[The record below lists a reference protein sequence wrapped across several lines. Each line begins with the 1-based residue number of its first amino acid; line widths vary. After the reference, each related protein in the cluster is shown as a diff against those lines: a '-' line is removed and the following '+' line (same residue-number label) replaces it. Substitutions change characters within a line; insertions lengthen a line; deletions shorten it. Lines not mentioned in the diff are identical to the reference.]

1 MTAKLELIEGKRL
14 DGKVAIIT
22 GSSRGMGRAAAL
34 LFGKN
39 GADIVVNYYGN
50 KDAADAVVNKI
61 KEFGSGAVAVQ
72 ADIGNLKDHQKL
84 VDAALDNFGKI
95 DILYHN
101 AAMHYSCKELE
112 DVTEEIWDA
121 THNQILKGPFYLT
134 RLCIPHIRAAGG
146 GSILFTS
153 TSSAG
158 VATPMDP
165 HYLTAKNGVN
175 ILYKFFVGW
184 LGPEIRVNCLVP
196 GMVKTD
202 MFRHHSPERWKSLA
216 DTIPM
221 GRMATPLDVAHA
233 ALFLVSPEAEYLT
246 GVALAV
252 DGGRMSGVPRHGA
265 LGEVVAAMKPQLER
279 FNKADYGE
287 ENIRDMDVGLFD
299 LDTDKKVVNP
309 V

>member
-1 MTAKLELIEGKRL
+1 MAAKLELIEGKRL
-14 DGKVAIIT
+14 EGKICIIT

-39 GADIVVNYYGN
+39 GASIVVNYYRN
-50 KDAADAVVNKI
+50 KEAADAVVNKI
-61 KEFGSGAVAVQ
+61 KEFGSKAIAVQ
-72 ADIGNLKDHQKL
+72 ADIGNLNDHQKL
-84 VDAALDNFGKI
+84 VNAALDNFGKL

-134 RLCIPHIRAAGG
+134 RLCIPHIKAAGG

-165 HYLTAKNGVN
+165 HYLTAKNGIN

-184 LGPEIRVNCLVP
+184 VGPEIRVNCIVP
-196 GMVKTD
+196 GLVKTD
-202 MFRHHSPERWKSLA
+202 MFRHHSPEMWEQLSDSL
-216 DTIPM
+216 PM
-221 GRMATPLDVAHA
+221 GKMATPLDVAHA

-246 GVALAV
+246 GVAIPV
-252 DGGRMSGVPRHGA
+252 DGGRMSAVPRHGGVA
-265 LGEVVAAMKPQLER
+265 EVVAAMKPQLARYDKE
-279 FNKADYGE
+279 DYGE
-287 ENIRDMDVGLFD
+287 ENIKDMDVGLVD